1 MDLLLVGQVDVGVR
15 EVLVEEFPDVL
26 HCEALVMRDCDVSDV
41 LALDVYIKEKR
52 SDLLIAHLHFFLPD
66 MMSLRK

>member
-15 EVLVEEFPDVL
+15 VVLVEEFPDVL
-26 HCEALVMRDCDVSDV
+26 HCEALVMRDCDVADV

-52 SDLLIAHLHFFLPD
+52 SDIRIAHLHFFLPD
-66 MMSLRK
+66 MMSFRK